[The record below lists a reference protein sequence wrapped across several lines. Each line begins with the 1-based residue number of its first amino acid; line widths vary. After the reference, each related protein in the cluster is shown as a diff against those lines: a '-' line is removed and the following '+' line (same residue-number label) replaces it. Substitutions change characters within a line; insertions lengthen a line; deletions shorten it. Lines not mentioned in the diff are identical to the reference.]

1 MGLFFLISSTLTPEH
16 LLNLLT
22 ILQQNGLL
30 QVSEF
35 SVTEFSVPEFVSF

>member
-35 SVTEFSVPEFVSF
+35 SATVFPVTEFVSF

>member
-1 MGLFFLISSTLTPEH
+1 MGLFFLISSTLTLEH

-35 SVTEFSVPEFVSF
+35 FQLLIFQFLSL